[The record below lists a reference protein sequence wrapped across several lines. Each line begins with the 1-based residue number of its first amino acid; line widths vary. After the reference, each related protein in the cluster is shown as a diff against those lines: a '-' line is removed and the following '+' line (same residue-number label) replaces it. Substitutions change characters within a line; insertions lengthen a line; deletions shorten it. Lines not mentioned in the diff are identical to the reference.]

1 MGQTISHEDLRISE
15 GARNVADVD
24 SSATIGADAVMD
36 PSAIVHADAKLGDR
50 VRLCAW
56 SSVGERARIDSDVV
70 LDRGV
75 QVEDGA
81 SVVNR
86 TPGTRGMVPAYA
98 IVRAGE
104 TCELENGQPV
114 APERLGRGSKH
125 DFPSGGEPIGPEIGT
140 CAPAPPDGPEPVRGY
155 AAAQKI
161 DASSRIR

>member
-70 LDRGV
+70 LDRGRS
-75 QVEDGA
+75 A
-81 SVVNR
+81 
-86 TPGTRGMVPAYA
+86 M
-98 IVRAGE
+98 
-104 TCELENGQPV
+104 L
-114 APERLGRGSKH
+114 
-125 DFPSGGEPIGPEIGT
+125 
-140 CAPAPPDGPEPVRGY
+140 
-155 AAAQKI
+155 
-161 DASSRIR
+161 